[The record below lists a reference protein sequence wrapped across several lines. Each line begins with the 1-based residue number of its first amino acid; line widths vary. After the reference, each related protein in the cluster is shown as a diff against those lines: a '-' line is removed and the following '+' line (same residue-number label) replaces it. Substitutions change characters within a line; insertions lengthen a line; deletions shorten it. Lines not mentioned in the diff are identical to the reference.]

1 MKVYVKWHG
10 KNNHIQFFMQQ
21 FVESCVKNGFKLKKD
36 YFLHDKLGI
45 KSKIMQYSESIYV
58 IIQKFFPF
66 LICRSKAVLIS
77 AAGDTM
83 FRDAFPYYYNSEII
97 PMLWDV
103 WPSRWNGIY
112 YALRLFKCKIVFCTV
127 REFAE
132 QLSKDFG
139 IKTYWI
145 PEGIDITKY
154 QKGAELATREIDI
167 LELGRQKKEYH
178 EVLEKMNNKN
188 MLSGYYRS
196 IFYPNGSFK
205 LAFPT
210 AEELIRKLP
219 VIKIVISFPH
229 IDTNP

>member
-1 MKVYVKWHG
+1 
-10 KNNHIQFFMQQ
+10 
-21 FVESCVKNGFKLKKD
+21 
-36 YFLHDKLGI
+36 
-45 KSKIMQYSESIYV
+45 
-58 IIQKFFPF
+58 
-66 LICRSKAVLIS
+66 
-77 AAGDTM
+77 
-83 FRDAFPYYYNSEII
+83 
-97 PMLWDV
+97 MLWDV

-112 YALRLFKCKIVFCTV
+112 YDLILLKFKIVFCTV